1 MKKYLLG
8 VAVLPLLLLVG
19 MGAVQQV
26 SHFKDKRPLEKE
38 KELQV
43 KVHFGRGDFSLSPG
57 EEGEVYALEL
67 DYDSRTVSR
76 RVDYHTVGERGV
88 LDVEVRGKKGFKL
101 GRKQKNFLSL
111 KLTPALPTSLDLSL
125 GACEGTIDLSGLR
138 IVDLQIDAGVGEM
151 EVYFDQPNP
160 ESLRQMKI
168 EAGVGELD
176 IRSLGNSNCQLLLF
190 EGGLGDFLLDFSG
203 DWQRDARAEIEMGLG
218 DLTVR
223 LPRDLGV
230 KLTVD
235 KSFMTDLSIDSFVK
249 DGNEY
254 ISQNYEKARYH
265 LTLTIEAGIGDVTI
279 KWID

>member
-8 VAVLPLLLLVG
+8 VAALPLLLLVG
-19 MGAVQQV
+19 MGATQQV
-26 SHFKDKRPLEKE
+26 SHFEDNRPLEKE

-43 KVHFGRGDFSLSPG
+43 KVHFSRGDFSLSAG
-57 EEGEVYALEL
+57 EKGEVYNLEL
-67 DYDSRTVSR
+67 DYDKRTVSR

-101 GRKQKNFLSL
+101 GRKQKNSLYL
-111 KLTPALPTSLDLSL
+111 KLTPALPTSIELSM

-138 IVDLQIDAGVGEM
+138 IVDLEIDVGAGDI
-151 EVYFDQPNP
+151 EVYYDQPNP

-168 EAGVGELD
+168 EAGVGELELHG
-176 IRSLGNSNCQLLLF
+176 LGNSNCQLLLF
-190 EGGLGDFLLDFSG
+190 EGGLGEFLLDFSG

-230 KLTVD
+230 KLMVD
-235 KSFMTDLSIDSFVK
+235 KSFMTSLSIDSFEK
-249 DGNEY
+249 NGNEY
-254 ISQNYEKARYH
+254 ISPNYEKARYH

-279 KWID
+279 KWIE

>member
-8 VAVLPLLLLVG
+8 VAALPLLLLVG
-19 MGAVQQV
+19 MGATQQV
-26 SHFKDKRPLEKE
+26 SHFEDNRPLEKE

-43 KVHFGRGDFSLSPG
+43 KVHFSRGDFSLSAG
-57 EEGEVYALEL
+57 EEGEVYNLEL
-67 DYDSRTVSR
+67 NYDSRALSR
-76 RVDYHTVGERGV
+76 SIDYHTIGERGV
-88 LDVEVRGKKGFKL
+88 LDVEVRRKRGFKL
-101 GRKQKNFLSL
+101 RKYPETSLYL
-111 KLTPALPTSLDLSL
+111 KLTPALPTSIELSM

-138 IVDLQIDAGVGEM
+138 IVDLEIDVGAGEM

-168 EAGVGELD
+168 EAGVGELEVH
-176 IRSLGNSNCQLLLF
+176 SLGNSNCQLILF
-190 EGGLGDFLLDFSG
+190 EGGLGEFLLDFSG

-230 KLTVD
+230 KLMVD
-235 KSFMTDLSIDSFVK
+235 KSFMTSLSIDSFVK
-249 DGNEY
+249 NGNEY

-279 KWID
+279 KWIE